1 MDLAHFFFEIL
12 EVSDIAVKQIEAIRL
27 GQKKLTMHLFWDQLY
42 TWVGWEYLGW
52 LNVIYNLLKAFIEY
66 AYINLRVKDQQ
77 VSIGRGEQGVCR
89 KRDYRK
95 SRM

>member
-42 TWVGWEYLGW
+42 T
-52 LNVIYNLLKAFIEY
+52 
-66 AYINLRVKDQQ
+66 
-77 VSIGRGEQGVCR
+77 
-89 KRDYRK
+89 
-95 SRM
+95 